1 MLDTTLEPALQ
12 LAARGVPSAASGRD
26 ILADL
31 VAYAIDEID
40 YGLLLVKPCGIVLL
54 ANRAARQACADAAPL
69 RIAGARLSAASV
81 TDRDALARALREAA
95 RGRRTLLRLGSP
107 QAPASA
113 AALPLRAAP
122 PATHDAPTDGVVLL
136 LLGRQALCG
145 TLSVEFFAHAHG
157 LTATEV
163 RVLRA
168 LCQGER
174 PSTIARRCGVAL
186 STVRTHVS
194 SIRSKTDAPSIR
206 ELVRLVAMLPPIVP
220 AVPAC
225 NLH

>member
-1 MLDTTLEPALQ
+1 MLDATLEPALQ
-12 LAARGVPSAASGRD
+12 LTARGVPSAASGRN

-31 VAYAIDEID
+31 VANAFDEID
-40 YGLLLVKPCGIVLL
+40 YGLLLLTPSGIVLL
-54 ANRAARQACADAAPL
+54 ANRAARQACAGAAPL
-69 RIAGARLSAASV
+69 RIDGARLTAASA
-81 TDRDALARALREAA
+81 TDNDALARALREAA
-95 RGRRTLLRLGSP
+95 GGRRTLLRLGTP
-107 QAPASA
+107 QAPVSA
-113 AALPLRAAP
+113 AALPLRMAP
-122 PATHDAPTDGVVLL
+122 PATPGVPPGDAALL
-136 LLGRQALCG
+136 LLGKQALCG
-145 TLSVEFFAHAHG
+145 TLSMEFFARAHG

-174 PSTIARRCGVAL
+174 PSAIARRCGVAL

-194 SIRSKTDAPSIR
+194 SIRSKTDTPSIR
-206 ELVRLVAMLPPIVP
+206 DLVRLVAMLPPIVP